1 MNIPAMDYIGCGFTW
16 LFVVLILGGFFYILN
31 KTGRK
36 WIFMLLF
43 ASAWFVMGISYIF
56 LISGVAAGT
65 WSITLIRSI
74 GYLLYLSTIL
84 TMIAELKKVGKK

>member
-1 MNIPAMDYIGCGFTW
+1 MDYIGCGFTW